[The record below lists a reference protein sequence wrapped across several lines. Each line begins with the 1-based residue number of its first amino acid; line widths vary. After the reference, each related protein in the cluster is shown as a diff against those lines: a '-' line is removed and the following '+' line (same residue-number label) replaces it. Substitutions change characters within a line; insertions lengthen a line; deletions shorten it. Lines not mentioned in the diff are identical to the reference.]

1 MIRSDNKKKD
11 MKKDD
16 DKQRQTLIDLQ
27 EQQIE
32 QMDDFKR
39 EYINRGWTVV
49 KSPIK
54 CNKWTVSLKD

>member
-1 MIRSDNKKKD
+1 

-16 DKQRQTLIDLQ
+16 DKQRQTLINLQ

-39 EYINRGWTVV
+39 EYINRGWIEVNL
-49 KSPIK
+49 PIK